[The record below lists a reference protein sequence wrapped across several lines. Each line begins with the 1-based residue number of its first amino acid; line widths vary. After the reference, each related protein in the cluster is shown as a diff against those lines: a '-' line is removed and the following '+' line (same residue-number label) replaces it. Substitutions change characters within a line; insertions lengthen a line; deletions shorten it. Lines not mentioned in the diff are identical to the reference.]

1 MTRRGFRIITWN
13 RMKMN
18 FEHLGM
24 QIISVRTPGDY
35 WSNLYWTKN
44 GNLWLAVHRTL
55 SSSRHCQ
62 TISVKSILHRI
73 IQKSRSK
80 RLIIMFYAF
89 HYSRKW
95 WLKLSFWRHKTALA
109 FIFNA
114 RVSTIW
120 SAMKIDFFWD
130 RIPEVI
136 CGDFNPLSN
145 WMKISNSSTFKETH
159 RITLKKYFLV
169 GNVVFVAI
177 CKWINISFFIILTMD
192 QFDFHGQVL
201 CYHRTI

>member
-1 MTRRGFRIITWN
+1 MAFNLTSTVYSELYIPNRRLSEKKKINSKLLQSMTRRGFRIITWN

-18 FEHLGM
+18 FEHPGM

-114 RVSTIW
+114 RVQ
-120 SAMKIDFFWD
+120 
-130 RIPEVI
+130 
-136 CGDFNPLSN
+136 
-145 WMKISNSSTFKETH
+145 
-159 RITLKKYFLV
+159 
-169 GNVVFVAI
+169 
-177 CKWINISFFIILTMD
+177 
-192 QFDFHGQVL
+192 QFDPLWKLISSKIAYQ
-201 CYHRTI
+201 R